1 MLKKAIF
8 NQEQKQNMLKNDVV
22 LCVSGGL
29 DSMALLHFMVKQF
42 VELKKNKNSHVNKN
56 NQSFLEDKVQNQEC
70 DLRQNPKKNFYSK
83 FLKSFEDFE
92 DSKFSKIHVLYV
104 NHGISSYASQW
115 GNFIKEKVSLLQKV
129 YNLQNELVFQSFEL
143 NLKEKGEVLSE
154 KNCREKRYEV
164 ITQYCLDNNIHH
176 IYTAHHK
183 NDVLENNFISIFKNR
198 LYSFAMK
205 DKTEMVITQK
215 QDNENNKDVKNYTI
229 SCYKPFLHHTKEELR
244 QFLEQENQQ
253 LIELAK
259 DLNDIKI
266 DEKLLKTLHIEDESN
281 SVSDNIRNVIRN
293 ELFEGIKKITG
304 YHQYMASMESFFH
317 HLNFSFSF
325 YTNIIKNK
333 LLPEIGFAKTYEYNQ
348 EQKTKQ
354 NQTEDENELQ
364 SKKWI
369 EKTLYHYI
377 LLKHFLPY
385 LENGEELFLTV
396 SKFKDEDVKNKRET
410 DCIFILEFFNLFF
423 YSKTGYYL
431 TGKHKK
437 HLKNNLNTF
446 LVNNKEFVV
455 VDDNDVFFSFEVES
469 WANEED
475 ETFENKK
482 QNIQKQA
489 YLKMNFY
496 LKNKE

>member
-1 MLKKAIF
+1 MLKKAIL
-8 NQEQKQNMLKNDVV
+8 NQNILLNNDVV

-42 VELKKNKNSHVNKN
+42 TENG
-56 NQSFLEDKVQNQEC
+56 
-70 DLRQNPKKNFYSK
+70 
-83 FLKSFEDFE
+83 DFE
-92 DSKFSKIHVLYV
+92 QGDILNYPNIHVLYV
-104 NHGISSYASQW
+104 NHGISPNATQW
-115 GNFIKEKVSLLQKV
+115 EIFVRKKVELLQKT
-129 YNLQNELVFQSFEL
+129 YNLKNILTFKSFEL

-164 ITQYCLDNNIHH
+164 ISQYCLENNIHH

-198 LYSFAMK
+198 LYSFDMK
-205 DKTEMVITQK
+205 EETVMELK
-215 QDNENNKDVKNYTI
+215 NENIKNAENFFKI
-229 SCYKPFLHHTKEELR
+229 ICHKPFLKHTKEELK
-244 QFLEQENQQ
+244 QFLEKENQK
-253 LIELAK
+253 LIDLSN
-259 DLNDIKI
+259 LNDN
-266 DEKLLKTLHIEDESN
+266 KLNLDVLSILHIEDESN
-281 SVSDNIRNVIRN
+281 KISDNIRNVIRN
-293 ELFEGIKKITG
+293 NLFEGIKKITG
-304 YHQYMASMESFFH
+304 HNQYMASMESFFE
-317 HLNFSFSF
+317 HLKFSLSF
-325 YTNIIKNK
+325 YANIIKNK
-333 LLPEIGFAKTYEYNQ
+333 LLSEVGFAKTYENHTSKYLNNEEKQ
-348 EQKTKQ
+348 QTK
-354 NQTEDENELQ
+354 
-364 SKKWI
+364 WV
-369 EKTLYHYI
+369 EKNLYYYI

-396 SKFKDEDVKNKRET
+396 PKFKDEDVKNKRET

-475 ETFENKK
+475 ETEENKK

-489 YLKMNFY
+489 YLKMNFF
-496 LKNKE
+496 KK